1 MNNKGSFQFKADF
14 VPLTVVKLK
23 QHDLSC
29 FEQQLKETIEQAPN
43 YFTHAPIVIDV
54 HGLGKLDTLDIGGLC
69 DTLKSCKILPVGIKG
84 LPQKYHSKAHEQGL
98 AIMAAEKKTE
108 STRKNEADQEIDTRP
123 STRII
128 TKPVRSGTQVYAKDT
143 DLIVMA
149 SVNPGGEVVADGNI
163 HVYGAL
169 KGRALAGAR
178 GNTNTRIF
186 CEKLDAE
193 LISIAGHYLVK
204 EKINLPPIKQPMIQV
219 YLDQQT
225 LKIEGI

>member
-1 MNNKGSFQFKADF
+1 MTNKGSFQFKADF

-29 FEQQLKETIEQAPN
+29 FQQQLKETIEQAPN

-54 HGLGKLDTLDIGGLC
+54 NGLTKLDCLDLSGLC
-69 DTLKSCKILPVGIKG
+69 QALKACKILPIGIKG
-84 LPQKYHSKAHEQGL
+84 LPQKLHNKAHEHGL
-98 AIMAAEKKTE
+98 AIMAAEKKVE
-108 STRKNEADQEIDTRP
+108 KKIKQHNDAAPKSR
-123 STRII
+123 TRIV
-128 TKPVRSGTQVYAKDT
+128 TKPVRSGTQVYAKDA
-143 DLIVMA
+143 DLIVM
-149 SVNPGGEVVADGNI
+149 STVNPGGEVVADGNI

-178 GNTNTRIF
+178 GDTEARIF

-193 LISIAGHYLVK
+193 LISVAGHYLVK
-204 EKINLPPIKQPMIQV
+204 ENIELPKFKNPMIQV